1 MSISVLRLSSEYASV
16 INIFFKPLYR
26 LFCILAIGNHCV
38 KSIHI
43 QGLSGPY
50 FPAFGLNT
58 ERYRVSLRI
67 LSECGKIRTTKKSKL
82 DTFHTVQRLLFVE
95 TAVRKIDTQH
105 KCFPVK
111 IAKLLKTPFF
121 IKHL

>member
-16 INIFFKPLYR
+16 INTFFKPLYR

-58 ERYRVSLRI
+58 ERYRVSLHI
-67 LSECGKIRTTKKSKL
+67 QSKCGKIQTRKTPNT
-82 DTFHTVQRLLFVE
+82 DTFQAVKTTFQQQRDKILLY
-95 TAVRKIDTQH
+95 
-105 KCFPVK
+105 
-111 IAKLLKTPFF
+111 
-121 IKHL
+121 

>member
-1 MSISVLRLSSEYASV
+1 MKNKLEIKLRQK
-16 INIFFKPLYR
+16 NIRGFPITFWLVVFEKWTDFNTAWKVSKYGV
-26 LFCILAIGNHCV
+26 F
-38 KSIHI
+38 
-43 QGLSGPY
+43 SGPY

-67 LSECGKIRTTKKSKL
+67 QSECGKIRTTKKSKL
-82 DTFHTVQRLLFVE
+82 DTFHRVQRLLFVE